1 MTMPDRFKTI
11 IEPFKIKTV
20 EPIRMTSRDERAALL
35 KEAGYNLFRL
45 ASANV
50 LIDLLT
56 DSGTGAMSSEQWAGM
71 MRGDEAYAGSSSF
84 FRFEKAIKELT
95 GFRHVI
101 PTHQGRAAERILF
114 SVTSGPGKVIPGN
127 HHFDTTRANI
137 EVTGAEALDL
147 PCHEAADPSLSA
159 PFKGNID
166 LERLES
172 LLQERSQQVPMCIIT
187 LTDNTGGGQPVSLRN
202 LRDARALLNQHGV
215 PLILDAARFAENAM
229 FVKMREPGN
238 AGRTPREIAREQFSY
253 ADGCMMSAKKDGIA
267 NIGGF
272 LALNNDRWAE
282 RARQLLI
289 LTEGFTTYG
298 GLAGRDLEAIAQGL
312 EEVLHE
318 DYLRYRLRSAEY
330 LGDGI
335 RHASIPIVEPPGGHA
350 VYIDARAMLPHIP
363 PDRLPGQALSCAL
376 YVEGG
381 VRSIEVGT
389 VMFGHTDPK
398 TGKQVP
404 GDKDLVRLALPR
416 RVYTQSHVDYVIEV
430 AESLARNRAAIGG
443 YRIVSEPAALR
454 HFTAV
459 FAPVDTV
466 PPAARRS
473 VNT

>member
-1 MTMPDRFKTI
+1 MTGPPSFITI

-20 EPIRMTSRDERAALL
+20 EPIRMTSREERAAFL
-35 KEAGYNLFRL
+35 EAAGYNLFRL
-45 ASANV
+45 ASSNV

-56 DSGTGAMSSEQWAGM
+56 DSGTGAMSSEQWAGI

-84 FRFEKAIKELT
+84 FRFEKAITELT
-95 GFRHVI
+95 GFKHVI

-114 SVTSGPGKVIPGN
+114 SVTSAPGKVIPGN

-137 EVTGAEALDL
+137 EATGAEALDL
-147 PCHEAADPSLSA
+147 PCRESYDPARPA

-172 LLQERSQQVPMCIIT
+172 LLKERSGQVPMCIIT
-187 LTDNTGGGQPVSLRN
+187 VTDNTGGGQPVSLSN
-202 LRDARALLNQHGV
+202 LRDARALLNKYGV

-229 FVKMREPGN
+229 FVKMREPAN
-238 AGRTPREIAREQFSY
+238 AGKTAREIAREQFSY

-272 LALNNDRWAE
+272 LALNNDHWAAS
-282 RARQLLI
+282 ARQLLI

-318 DYLRYRLRSAEY
+318 DYLQYRLRSAEY
-330 LGDGI
+330 LGEGI
-335 RHASIPIVEPPGGHA
+335 RKAGIPIVEPPGGHA
-350 VYIDARAMLPHIP
+350 VYIDARGMLPHVP
-363 PDRLPGQALSCAL
+363 PDELPGQALSCAL

-389 VMFGHTDPK
+389 VMFGHTDPA
-398 TGKQVP
+398 TGKQAP
-404 GDKDLVRLALPR
+404 AEKDLVRLALPR

-430 AESLARNRAAIGG
+430 AGHLARNRKAIGG

-459 FAPVDTV
+459 FAP
-466 PPAARRS
+466 AG
-473 VNT
+473 

>member
-1 MTMPDRFKTI
+1 LTSLDAFKTI

-20 EPIRMTSRDERAALL
+20 EPIRMTSREERAGYL
-35 KEAGYNLFRL
+35 KDAGYNMFRL
-45 ASANV
+45 SSANV
-50 LIDLLT
+50 MIDLLT

-84 FRFEKAIKELT
+84 YRFENAVKELT

-114 SVTSGPGKVIPGN
+114 SVTSGPGQVIPGN

-137 EVTGAEALDL
+137 EAAGAEALDL
-147 PCHEAADPSLSA
+147 PCAEAGDPSVPA

-166 LERLES
+166 LERLAN
-172 LLQERSQQVPMCIIT
+172 LLDERSKQVPMCIIT

-202 LRDARALLNQHGV
+202 LREARELLDRYGI
-215 PLILDAARFAENAM
+215 PLVLDVARFAENAM

-238 AGRTPREIAREQFSY
+238 GDRTPREIAREQFSY
-253 ADGCMMSAKKDGIA
+253 ADGCLMSAKKDGIA

-272 LALNNDRWAE
+272 LALNNDAWAE

-335 RHASIPIVEPPGGHA
+335 RSAGIPIVEPPGGHA
-350 VYIDARAMLPHIP
+350 VYIDARAMLPHVP
-363 PDRLPGQALSCAL
+363 PDLLPGQALSCAL
-376 YVEGG
+376 YTEGG

-389 VMFGHTDPK
+389 VMFGHTDPVTK
-398 TGKQVP
+398 KQVP
-404 GDKDLVRLALPR
+404 ADKDLVRLALPR

-430 AESLARNRAAIGG
+430 AQHLARNRSAIGG

-459 FAPVDTV
+459 FAP
-466 PPAARRS
+466 AG
-473 VNT
+473 

>member
-1 MTMPDRFKTI
+1 MTSPDTFNTI

-20 EPIRMTSRDERAALL
+20 EPIRMTSREERAGYL
-35 KEAGYNLFRL
+35 KDAGYNMFRL
-45 ASANV
+45 SSSNV

-84 FRFEKAIKELT
+84 YRFENAVKELT

-114 SVTSGPGKVIPGN
+114 SVTSGPGQVIPGN

-137 EVTGAEALDL
+137 EATGAEALDL
-147 PCHEAADPSLSA
+147 PCREAADPSVPA

-166 LERLES
+166 VERLS
-172 LLQERSQQVPMCIIT
+172 RLLEERSKQVPMCIIT
-187 LTDNTGGGQPVSLRN
+187 LTDNTGGGQPVSLSN
-202 LRDARALLNQHGV
+202 LREARALV
-215 PLILDAARFAENAM
+215 DRYRIPLVLDVARFAENAM

-238 AGRTPREIAREQFSY
+238 GDRTPKEIAREQFSY
-253 ADGCMMSAKKDGIA
+253 ADGCLMSAKKDGIA

-272 LALNNDRWAE
+272 LALNNDAWAE

-330 LGDGI
+330 LGDGL
-335 RHASIPIVEPPGGHA
+335 RSAGIPIVEPPGGHA

-363 PDRLPGQALSCAL
+363 PDLLPGQALSCAL
-376 YVEGG
+376 YIEGG

-389 VMFGHTDPK
+389 VMFGHTDPTTK
-398 TGKQVP
+398 KQVP
-404 GDKDLVRLALPR
+404 ADKDLVRLALPR

-430 AESLARNRAAIGG
+430 AGHLARNRAAIGG
-443 YRIVSEPAALR
+443 YLIVSEPAALR

-459 FAPVDTV
+459 FAP
-466 PPAARRS
+466 AG
-473 VNT
+473 

>member
-1 MTMPDRFKTI
+1 MTRPDAFTTI

-20 EPIRMTSRDERAALL
+20 EPIRMTSRDERATFL

-45 ASANV
+45 AAANV

-84 FRFEKAIKELT
+84 YRFEKVIKDLT
-95 GFRHVI
+95 GFQHVI

-114 SVTSGPGKVIPGN
+114 SVTTGPGKFIPGN

-137 EVTGAEALDL
+137 EVTGSEALDL
-147 PCHEAADPSLSA
+147 PCHEAADPSRSA

-187 LTDNTGGGQPVSLRN
+187 LTDNAGGGQPVSLRN
-202 LRDARALLNQHGV
+202 LRETRTLLDRYGV

-229 FVKMREPGN
+229 FVKLREPGN
-238 AGRTPREIAREQFSY
+238 VGRTPEEIAREQFSY
-253 ADGCMMSAKKDGIA
+253 ADGCLMSAKKDGIA

-272 LALNNDRWAE
+272 LALNNERWAE

-335 RHASIPIVEPPGGHA
+335 RNAGIPIVEPPGGHA
-350 VYIDARAMLPHIP
+350 VYIDARAMLTHVP
-363 PDRLPGQALSCAL
+363 PDLLPGQALSCAL

-389 VMFGHTDPK
+389 VMFGHIDPK

-404 GDKDLVRLALPR
+404 ADKDLVRLALPR
-416 RVYTQSHVDYVIEV
+416 RVYTQSHIDYVIEV
-430 AESLARNRAAIGG
+430 ADLLARNRAAIRG
-443 YRIVSEPAALR
+443 YRIVSEPASLR

-459 FAPVDTV
+459 FAPVDSL
-466 PPAARRS
+466 PG
-473 VNT
+473 

>member
-1 MTMPDRFKTI
+1 MTTEDRFKTI

-20 EPIRMTSRDERAALL
+20 EPIRMTSRDERASFL

-84 FRFEKAIKELT
+84 YRFEKAIKELT
-95 GFRHVI
+95 GFKHVI

-147 PCHEAADPSLSA
+147 PCREAADPSLSA

-166 LERLES
+166 LVRLES
-172 LLQERSQQVPMCIIT
+172 LLQERAQQVPMCIIT

-202 LRDARALLNQHGV
+202 LRDARTLLNQHGV
-215 PLILDAARFAENAM
+215 PLIIDAARFAENAM
-229 FVKMREPGN
+229 FVKMREAGN
-238 AGRTPREIAREQFSY
+238 AGRTPREIACEQFSY

-272 LALNNDRWAE
+272 LALNNDSWAE

-335 RHASIPIVEPPGGHA
+335 RKAGIPIVEPPGGHA
-350 VYIDARAMLPHIP
+350 VYIDARAMLSHVP
-363 PDRLPGQALSCAL
+363 PDLLPGQALSCAL

-381 VRSIEVGT
+381 VRTIKVGT
-389 VMFGHTDPK
+389 VMFGHRDPK

-404 GDKDLVRLALPR
+404 ADKDLVRLALPR
-416 RVYTQSHVDYVIEV
+416 RVYTQSHIDYVIEV

-459 FAPVDTV
+459 FEPVD
-466 PPAARRS
+466 AARE
-473 VNT
+473 

>member
-1 MTMPDRFKTI
+1 MTMTDSFRTI

-20 EPIRMTSRDERAALL
+20 EPIRMTSRDERTAFL

-45 ASANV
+45 ASTNV

-56 DSGTGAMSSEQWAGM
+56 DSGTGAMSAEQWAGM

-114 SVTSGPGKVIPGN
+114 SVTSGSGKVIPGN

-147 PCHEAADPSLSA
+147 PCYEAADPSMQA

-166 LERLES
+166 LKRLES
-172 LLQERSQQVPMCIIT
+172 LLQEQSQNVPMCIIT

-253 ADGCMMSAKKDGIA
+253 ADGCLMSAKKDGIA

-272 LALNNDRWAE
+272 LALNNDMWAD

-330 LGDGI
+330 LGNGI
-335 RHASIPIVEPPGGHA
+335 RNAGIPIVEPPGGHA
-350 VYIDARAMLPHIP
+350 VYIDARAMLPHVP
-363 PDRLPGQALSCAL
+363 PELLPGQALSCAL

-389 VMFGHTDPK
+389 VMFGHTDPE

-404 GDKDLVRLALPR
+404 AGKDLVRLALPR

-430 AESLARNRAAIGG
+430 AESLARNRSAIRG

-459 FAPVDTV
+459 FAPVDSL
-466 PPAARRS
+466 RE
-473 VNT
+473 

>member
-1 MTMPDRFKTI
+1 MTAPDSFKTI

-20 EPIRMTSRDERAALL
+20 EPIRMTSRGERAIFL

-84 FRFEKAIKELT
+84 YRFEKAIKELT
-95 GFRHVI
+95 GFQHVI

-147 PCHEAADPSLSA
+147 PCREAADPSLSA

-172 LLQERSQQVPMCIIT
+172 LLQKRAQQVPMCIIT

-202 LRDARALLNQHGV
+202 LRDARTLLNQHGV

-238 AGRTPREIAREQFSY
+238 ADRTPREIAREQFSY

-272 LALNNDRWAE
+272 LALNNDSWAE

-335 RHASIPIVEPPGGHA
+335 RRAGIPIVEPPGGHA
-350 VYIDARAMLPHIP
+350 VYIDARAMLCHIP
-363 PDRLPGQALSCAL
+363 PDLLPGQALSCAL

-381 VRSIEVGT
+381 VRTIEVGT
-389 VMFGHTDPK
+389 VMFGHIDPK
-398 TGKQVP
+398 TGKQVAA
-404 GDKDLVRLALPR
+404 DKDLVRLALPR
-416 RVYTQSHVDYVIEV
+416 RVYTQSHIDYVIEV

-459 FAPVDTV
+459 FEPVDPV
-466 PPAARRS
+466 PG
-473 VNT
+473 

>member
-1 MTMPDRFKTI
+1 
-11 IEPFKIKTV
+11 
-20 EPIRMTSRDERAALL
+20 
-35 KEAGYNLFRL
+35 
-45 ASANV
+45 
-50 LIDLLT
+50 
-56 DSGTGAMSSEQWAGM
+56 
-71 MRGDEAYAGSSSF
+71 
-84 FRFEKAIKELT
+84 
-95 GFRHVI
+95 
-101 PTHQGRAAERILF
+101 
-114 SVTSGPGKVIPGN
+114 
-127 HHFDTTRANI
+127 
-137 EVTGAEALDL
+137 
-147 PCHEAADPSLSA
+147 
-159 PFKGNID
+159 
-166 LERLES
+166 
-172 LLQERSQQVPMCIIT
+172 VPMCIIT

-202 LRDARALLNQHGV
+202 LRDARTLLNQHGV

-238 AGRTPREIAREQFSY
+238 ADRTPREIAREQFSY

-272 LALNNDRWAE
+272 LALNNDSWAE

-335 RHASIPIVEPPGGHA
+335 RNAGIPIVEPPGGHA
-350 VYIDARAMLPHIP
+350 VYIDARAMLRHIP
-363 PDRLPGQALSCAL
+363 PDLLPGQALSCAL

-381 VRSIEVGT
+381 VRTIEVGT
-389 VMFGHTDPK
+389 VMFGHIDPK
-398 TGKQVP
+398 TGQQVAA
-404 GDKDLVRLALPR
+404 DKDLVRLALPR
-416 RVYTQSHVDYVIEV
+416 RVYTQSHIDYVIEV

-459 FAPVDTV
+459 FEPVEAV
-466 PPAARRS
+466 PG
-473 VNT
+473 